1 MLYLLIIICVLDIY
15 CKICFAAC
23 LNNLRNED
31 LDRLL
36 TDQTPIDFLFEY
48 FL

>member
-1 MLYLLIIICVLDIY
+1 MVIICFLGVY
-15 CKICFAAC
+15 SKICFATC

>member
-1 MLYLLIIICVLDIY
+1 MIIICILDVCI
-15 CKICFAAC
+15 KICFAAC